1 MKRQIRILL
10 RGLFVLFGGL
20 FLTCNPVQI
29 KEYSQLDRLPTIA
42 PEYIDTVIP
51 PNIAP
56 LNFVIKEPAKQY
68 FVKISS
74 LNGTAIEI
82 SSKNPK
88 VDIPIKAWRR
98 LLSQNKGQ
106 ELKLEIY
113 FLDLNDKW
121 TKFKTITNRIAE
133 EEIDKYLVYRLLHP
147 ASNLWSD
154 MGIYQRNLETYD
166 EEPVLTNKL
175 TESNCMNCH
184 HFCKNDP
191 NKMVMHLRAG
201 KAGGTL
207 INRGGKVIRVNT
219 STEFNK
225 AGAYPSWHPNGNLI
239 AFSVNKLSMFF
250 HTYGESRDVMD
261 RYSDLIVYDVDKNMV
276 TTSPGIASPD
286 RMENFP
292 CWSADGKYLY
302 FCSANKFE
310 SYFGETEGGQD
321 LLYENIDYDLKRIPY
336 HVETDTWGEV
346 ETVLASSETG
356 LSMTEP
362 RVSPDGRYLLFT
374 AAEYGN
380 FPIYLISSD
389 VYILDMETGEYF
401 KPDINSDNTDSF
413 HSWSSNGRWFV
424 FISRRDDKMC
434 ARPYFS
440 YFDGR
445 GIAHKPFVLPQKN
458 PEFYD
463 DFLQAYNVPELI
475 RDKITVK
482 PQKLAH
488 AAYGT
493 TIKATL
499 DPRVKMS
506 KESKTE
512 PTEKWQPAPQ

>member
-1 MKRQIRILL
+1 MERLTSMYVRSILL
-10 RGLFVLFGGL
+10 LFVVLLFS
-20 FLTCNPVQI
+20 CNQVDI
-29 KEYSQLDRLPTIA
+29 RDYSQVDRLPVIL
-42 PEYIDTVIP
+42 PEYIDIVIP

-56 LNFVIKEPAKQY
+56 LNFVIKEPGKQY
-68 FVKISS
+68 LVKIASV
-74 LNGTAIEI
+74 NGAAIEI
-82 SSKNPK
+82 SSSNPK
-88 VDIPIKAWRR
+88 VKIPIKAWCK

-113 FLDLNDKW
+113 FLDSTDNRK
-121 TKFKTITNRIAE
+121 KFKTITNKIAE

-175 TESNCMNCH
+175 TERNCMNCH
-184 HFCKNDP
+184 NFCNNDP

-207 INRGGKVIRVNT
+207 INRGGKVIKVNT
-219 STEFNK
+219 STEFSK
-225 AGAYPSWHPNGNLI
+225 AGAYPSWHPDGNLI

-261 RYSDLIVYDVDKNMV
+261 RYSDLIIYNIDKNMV
-276 TTSPGIASPD
+276 TTSPDIASPD

-302 FCSANKFE
+302 FCSADKIE
-310 SYFGETEGGQD
+310 SYFGELEGRHD
-321 LLYENIDYDLKRIPY
+321 LLYENIDYDLKRISY
-336 HVETDTWGEV
+336 NVETDTWGEV

-374 AAEYGN
+374 GAQYGN
-380 FPIYLISSD
+380 FPIYLTSSD
-389 VYILDMETGEYF
+389 VYIMDLETGKYF
-401 KPDINSDNTDSF
+401 KPDVNSDNTDSF

-424 FISRRDDKMC
+424 FISRRDDNMC

-440 YFDGR
+440 YFDSDGT
-445 GIAHKPFVLPQKN
+445 AHKPFLLPQKD
-458 PEFYD
+458 PTFYD

-475 RDKITVK
+475 RDKITVR
-482 PQKLAH
+482 PQKLANV
-488 AAYGT
+488 AYGN

-499 DPRVKMS
+499 DPRVKTN
-506 KESKTE
+506 KESQPAAAETYH
-512 PTEKWQPAPQ
+512 PAPQ

>member
-1 MKRQIRILL
+1 MKKQTRILL
-10 RGLFVLFGGL
+10 SSLFVLPGVL
-20 FLTCNPVQI
+20 FFTCHRVQI

-42 PEYIDTVIP
+42 PEYIDIVVP

-56 LNFVIKEPAKQY
+56 LNFVIKETGKQY
-68 FVKISS
+68 LVRIGSS
-74 LNGTAIEI
+74 KGEVIEI
-82 SSKNPK
+82 ASSDPK
-88 VDIPIKAWRR
+88 FDIPIKAWRK

-106 ELKLEIY
+106 DLKFEIY
-113 FLDLNDKW
+113 FLDSTDNWK
-121 TKFKTITNRIAE
+121 KFKTITNKIAE
-133 EEIDKYLVYRLLHP
+133 EEIDNYLVYRLLHP

-175 TESNCMNCH
+175 TEANCMNCH

-191 NKMVMHLRAG
+191 DKMVMHLRAG

-219 STEFNK
+219 STDFNK
-225 AGAYPSWHPNGNLI
+225 AGAYPSWHPDGNLI

-261 RYSDLIVYDVDKNMV
+261 RYSDLIIYNIDKNVV
-276 TTSPGIASPD
+276 TTSPDIASPD

-310 SYFGETEGGQD
+310 SYFGEFEGRQD

-336 HVETDTWGEV
+336 NVETDTWGEV
-346 ETVLASSETG
+346 ETVLAASKTG

-374 AAEYGN
+374 TAKYGN
-380 FPIYLISSD
+380 FPIYLTSSD
-389 VYILDMETGEYF
+389 VYILDLETGKYF
-401 KPDINSDNTDSF
+401 KPDVNSDNTDSF

-440 YFDGR
+440 YFDSSGT
-445 GIAHKPFVLPQKN
+445 AHKPFVLPQKD

-475 RDKITVK
+475 RDKITVS
-482 PQKLAH
+482 PQKLAD
-488 AAYGT
+488 AAYGN

-499 DPRVKMS
+499 DPRVKII

-512 PTEKWQPAPQ
+512 PTEKWHPAPQ

>member
-1 MKRQIRILL
+1 MYVRSILL
-10 RGLFVLFGGL
+10 LLVVLL
-20 FLTCNPVQI
+20 LSCNHVDI
-29 KEYSQLDRLPTIA
+29 RDYSQLDRLPVIA
-42 PEYIDTVIP
+42 PDYMDIVVP

-56 LNFVIKEPAKQY
+56 LNFVIKEAGKQY
-68 FVKISS
+68 LVKIGSV
-74 LNGTAIEI
+74 NGAAIEI
-82 SSKNPK
+82 SGRNPK
-88 VDIPIKAWRR
+88 IKIPIKAWRR

-106 ELKLEIY
+106 GLTLDIY
-113 FLDLNDKW
+113 FLDSTNSWK
-121 TKFKTITNRIAE
+121 KFKTISNKIAE
-133 EEIDKYLVYRLLHP
+133 EDIDKYLVYRLLHP

-154 MGIYQRNLETYD
+154 MGIYQRNLEDYD

-175 TESNCMNCH
+175 TEGNCMNCH
-184 HFCKNDP
+184 NFCNNDP

-207 INRGGKVIRVNT
+207 INRSGKVIRVNT
-219 STEFNK
+219 STEFSK

-261 RYSDLIVYDVDKNMV
+261 RYSDLIVYNIDKNMV
-276 TTSPGIASPD
+276 TTSPDIASPD

-302 FCSANKFE
+302 FCSADKFE
-310 SYFGETEGGQD
+310 SYFGDNDGRQD

-336 HVETDTWGEV
+336 NVETDTWGEV
-346 ETVLASSETG
+346 ETVLSSSETG

-374 AAEYGN
+374 AARYGN
-380 FPIYLISSD
+380 FPIYLTSSD
-389 VYILDMETGEYF
+389 VYILDVETGKYF
-401 KPDINSDNTDSF
+401 KPDVNSDNTDSF

-440 YFDGR
+440 YFDGS
-445 GIAHKPFVLPQKN
+445 GIAHKPFVLPQKD

-482 PQKLAH
+482 PQQLAS
-488 AAYGT
+488 AAYGN

-499 DPRVKMS
+499 DPRVKTI
-506 KESKTE
+506 KESKPATGE
-512 PTEKWQPAPQ
+512 QYHPAPQ